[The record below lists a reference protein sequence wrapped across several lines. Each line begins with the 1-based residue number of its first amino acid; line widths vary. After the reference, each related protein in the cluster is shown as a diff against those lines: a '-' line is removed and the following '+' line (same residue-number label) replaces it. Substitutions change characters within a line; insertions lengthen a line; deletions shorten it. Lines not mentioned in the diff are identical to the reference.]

1 MCTEVFQFDVSP
13 TPGAIVPAA
22 SMANISSEHRQNS
35 TSPNKPRNRRILH
48 EPAIPLEGHIFN
60 ASEEHVPHE
69 QNGGLQGNKSSSSM
83 VVSVLVDPREIG
95 DGDGEG
101 VIRSKTVSRIFVV
114 VLIDSVKYVT
124 YSCMLPFMGSGNHL
138 VTT

>member
-1 MCTEVFQFDVSP
+1 MCTEVFQFDISP
-13 TPGAIVPAA
+13 TPGAIVPAT
-22 SMANISSEHRQNS
+22 SIVNITSERRQNS
-35 TSPNKPRNRRILH
+35 TRPNRSRNRRILH
-48 EPAIPLEGHIFN
+48 EHAIPLDGNTLN
-60 ASEEHVPHE
+60 ATEDHVQHEHSD
-69 QNGGLQGNKSSSSM
+69 GLQGNKSSSSM

-101 VIRSKTVSRIFVV
+101 VIRSKTMSRIFVV